1 MDLEELRAFLAVAER
16 GSFLA
21 ASVHT
26 SMSRATLRRRVDALE
41 ARIGRPLLDRNSQG
55 VTLTEVGE
63 LLADQGRVI
72 MQDVGV
78 LVDALRNVSRAP
90 AGRVTVM
97 LPIGAPPHLIPELV
111 RLLRRHCPD
120 VEVHIRFD
128 ADPAAAA
135 LDEVDIVVYLSDDDP
150 PGPWIRHELLE
161 VREHM
166 IASADYL
173 AERGAPET
181 LEALAEHELYAW
193 SAIDR
198 DPRTAPLWSGG
209 STPIKPAMITSDI
222 HMLRHIALQGL
233 GLVLAPDA
241 EIDEPRLDRSQLR
254 AVLPSVIG
262 RRRSLRVAVRG
273 VVAELP
279 KNRAVLE
286 RFHALVNS
294 LER

>member
-21 ASVHT
+21 AAVHT

-41 ARIGRPLLDRNSQG
+41 SRIGRPLLDRNSQG

-63 LLADQGRVI
+63 LLASQGRVI

-97 LPIGAPPHLIPELV
+97 LPIGLPPHLTPQLVSLLRAQCPDIEVTV
-111 RLLRRHCPD
+111 RLHN
-120 VEVHIRFD
+120 
-128 ADPAAAA
+128 DPAGAA
-135 LDEVDIVVYLSDDDP
+135 LDDVDIAVYASDNDP
-150 PGPWIRHELLE
+150 PGPWIIHEVMV
-161 VREHM
+161 VREHL
-166 IASADYL
+166 IASADYI
-173 AERGAPET
+173 AEHGAPET

-193 SAIDR
+193 SAPDR

-209 STPIKPAMITSDI
+209 TTPIKPVFLASDI
-222 HMLRHIALQGL
+222 HMLRHIAHAGL

-241 EIDEPRLDRSQLR
+241 EIDEPHLDRRELR
-254 AVLPSVIG
+254 TILPKLIG
-262 RRRSLRVAVRG
+262 RHRSARVAVRG

-286 RFHALVNS
+286 RFHALIES
-294 LER
+294 LDR